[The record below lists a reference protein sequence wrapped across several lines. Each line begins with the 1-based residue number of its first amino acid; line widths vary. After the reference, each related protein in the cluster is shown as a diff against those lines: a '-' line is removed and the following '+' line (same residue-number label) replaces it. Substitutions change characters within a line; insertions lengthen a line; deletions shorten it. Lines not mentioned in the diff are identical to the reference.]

1 MNNMFTFVQVKRLLI
16 TTVIVTSTLVWALTY
31 FTTKNSAQE
40 QYFAKQMEM
49 LKASE
54 EQYQKMHSPLNAIIG
69 DGQNN
74 FRDLFKK

>member
-1 MNNMFTFVQVKRLLI
+1 MSQVYTSNQVKRLLV
-16 TTVIVTSTLVWALTY
+16 TTVVITSTLVWVITY
-31 FTTKNSAQE
+31 FVTKNSAQE

-69 DGQNN
+69 NETK
-74 FRDLFKK
+74 RIFK